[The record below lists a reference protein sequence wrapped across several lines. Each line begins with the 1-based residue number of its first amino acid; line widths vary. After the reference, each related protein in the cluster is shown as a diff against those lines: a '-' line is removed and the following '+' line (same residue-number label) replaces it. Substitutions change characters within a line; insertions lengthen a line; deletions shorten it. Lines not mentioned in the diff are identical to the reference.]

1 MAVDEAAVTRRRT
14 LVAAA
19 AAALGLSLAVGPGPA
34 GGAQS
39 TTKNACRYS
48 YDGKW
53 RDHDLVLSATA
64 SGSAAPGAT
73 ITLASTTMSAELPAY
88 IPEYGYN
95 LGLLQAGDNP
105 IPTKLWLAIA
115 GSNTSEGTQVVEAE
129 VTATATATVD
139 GDSVVGSPIRV
150 NVSLPDT
157 TWTATGNDIV
167 VFTQAGP
174 DKLPDGL
181 PGAGAN
187 GTFNPTGSLYVSSS
201 LTAALRFNLDCQ
213 PGRFTDE
220 GNAIETGPASPIAT
234 VMGTSATTT
243 AGSATTVTT
252 ATSGTTATTISSR
265 PVTDRAGSGATA
277 SPVPLASTG
286 PNPLVVVLEV
296 AAGLLLLDLGYLA
309 WSASS
314 PARRRR

>member
-1 MAVDEAAVTRRRT
+1 MPAQAA
-14 LVAAA
+14 
-19 AAALGLSLAVGPGPA
+19 P
-34 GGAQS
+34 S
-39 TTKNACRYS
+39 TTKNACKYS

-64 SGSAAPGAT
+64 SGTATPGGS
-73 ITLASTTMSAELPAY
+73 ITLSSTTMSAELPAY

-105 IPTKLWLAIA
+105 VPTKLWLAIA
-115 GSNTSEGTQVVEAE
+115 GSNTEEGSQVVEAD
-129 VTATATATVD
+129 VTAVATATVD

-150 NVSLPDT
+150 DVTLPDT

-181 PGAGAN
+181 PGAGVS
-187 GTFNPTGSLYVSSS
+187 GTFNPVGSLYVSSS

-220 GNAIETGPASPIAT
+220 GNAIATGPASPFAT
-234 VMGTSATTT
+234 VTGSSEAVPTTVATATSAT
-243 AGSATTVTT
+243 STTV
-252 ATSGTTATTISSR
+252 ATQR
-265 PVTDRAGSGATA
+265 PVTDRAGTAGTSGGSGSGSGSAAT
-277 SPVPLASTG
+277 PLATTG
-286 PNPLVVVLEV
+286 PNPLVILLEL
-296 AAGLLLLDLGYLA
+296 AAGALLLDLGYLA
-309 WSASS
+309 WTASR
-314 PARRRR
+314 PARRRS